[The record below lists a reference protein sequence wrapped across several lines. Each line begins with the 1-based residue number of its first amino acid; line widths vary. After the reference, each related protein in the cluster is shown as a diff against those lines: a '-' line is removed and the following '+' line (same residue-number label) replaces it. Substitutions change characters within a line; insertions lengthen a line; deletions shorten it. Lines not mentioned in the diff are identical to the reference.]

1 MVGPKTLELVAGQ
14 DTKYMI
20 EKFKEIRQSF
30 YEGLNHFDAFGRGLT
45 RRNDEATEVALK
57 MVEEKWDQ

>member
-1 MVGPKTLELVAGQ
+1 MIGPKTLELVAGQ

-30 YEGLNHFDAFGRGLT
+30 YEGLDHFDTFGRVGLGET
-45 RRNDEATEVALK
+45 MKQQRLH
-57 MVEEKWDQ
+57 